1 MSPSRG
7 KVGRHSP
14 ARAVRRKSVESLIR
28 DIRLLVFDFD
38 GVFTDNSVYVFED
51 GREAVRCYRGD
62 ALGLRKVEAAG
73 IATAVIST
81 ETNPVVSARA
91 KKIGI
96 RAIQGCSEKRDSLG
110 ALAREMGITLEQVAY
125 VGNDINDLSCLR
137 VVGLPIIVADA
148 HPDVARFSSYRTR
161 AEGGR
166 GAVREVCDL
175 FAGVLQRPA
184 SSRK

>member
-1 MSPSRG
+1 
-7 KVGRHSP
+7 
-14 ARAVRRKSVESLIR
+14 VESSIR
-28 DIRLLVFDFD
+28 NIRLLVFDFD

-73 IATAVIST
+73 IATVVLST

-96 RAIQGCSEKRDSLG
+96 RAVQGCSEKSESLA
-110 ALAREMGITLEQVAY
+110 ALTREMGITLDQVAY

-137 VVGLPIIVADA
+137 VVGLPIVVADS
-148 HPDVARFSSYRTR
+148 HPDVAPFASYTTR

-175 FAGVLQRPA
+175 FAGVLQGPARP
-184 SSRK
+184 RK